1 MDDRQIINDKNGN
14 PLERLSYPRDIGNSD
29 HFMLFLPIKYV
40 YSGGY
45 QGFVEVKRDSASI
58 VLPLPKNL
66 SDSYSVN
73 WEKEDVGGVVD
84 KLASGNI
91 SNGVNGDDLTQVMV
105 GALSKYGS
113 DSVVNALISKF
124 GSGSDVVAAAA
135 AAVTATVNEG
145 LKTGGLRYGFAINPF
160 QAMTFQG
167 TNFRD
172 HSFTFEFFAK
182 SPEESISIRKIIE
195 RFRYNM
201 IPGYSGFSKVL
212 FDYPNM
218 FHISFMETDYLY
230 KFKPCVLTNMGIN
243 YHAQGDAF
251 YFDLN
256 GQKVPA
262 SISVTLQFK
271 ETEII
276 TKNDYDGENTPR
288 SHSYVGSSPSTY
300 TGQSTGLGEVLAEI
314 ANRATEKVAES
325 DRRSPRDGR

>member
-1 MDDRQIINDKNGN
+1 
-14 PLERLSYPRDIGNSD
+14 
-29 HFMLFLPIKYV
+29 
-40 YSGGY
+40 
-45 QGFVEVKRDSASI
+45 
-58 VLPLPKNL
+58 
-66 SDSYSVN
+66 
-73 WEKEDVGGVVD
+73 
-84 KLASGNI
+84 
-91 SNGVNGDDLTQVMV
+91 
-105 GALSKYGS
+105 
-113 DSVVNALISKF
+113 
-124 GSGSDVVAAAA
+124 
-135 AAVTATVNEG
+135 

-288 SHSYVGSSPSTY
+288 THSYVGSSPSKY
-300 TGQSTGLGEVLAEI
+300 PGQSEDLEEKLTDI
-314 ANRATEKVAES
+314 ANIATKKVAEIFKNFT
-325 DRRSPRDGR
+325 

>member
-14 PLERLSYPRDIGNSD
+14 PLERLSYPRDIGNSG

-91 SNGVNGDDLTQVMV
+91 SNGVNGDDIKQVML
-105 GALSKYGS
+105 GGIIKYGS
-113 DSVVNALISKF
+113 SAPANAIITSVLG
-124 GSGSDVVAAAA
+124 GSNKAATAA
-135 AAVTATVNEG
+135 AAVTATVKEG

-288 SHSYVGSSPSTY
+288 PHSYVGSSPSKFP
-300 TGQSTGLGEVLAEI
+300 GQSRGLVQTITDAF
-314 ANRATEKVAES
+314 
-325 DRRSPRDGR
+325 

>member
-1 MDDRQIINDKNGN
+1 MADPEIILNKNGN

-73 WEKEDVGGVVD
+73 WEKEDVGGAVD

-91 SNGVNGDDLTQVMV
+91 SNGVNGDDITQVV
-105 GALSKYGS
+105 IGALSTYGS
-113 DSVVNALISKF
+113 SAPVNAIITSVL
-124 GSGSDVVAAAA
+124 GGSDKAAMIAA
-135 AAVTATVNEG
+135 GITATAEEG
-145 LKTGGLRYGFAINPF
+145 LKAGGLRYGLAINPF
-160 QAMTFQG
+160 QAMIFQG

-288 SHSYVGSSPSTY
+288 SHSYVGSSPSKFH
-300 TGQSTGLGEVLAEI
+300 GQSTGLG
-314 ANRATEKVAES
+314 
-325 DRRSPRDGR
+325 

>member
-1 MDDRQIINDKNGN
+1 MVDRDKSIFNNGN
-14 PLERLSYPRDIGNSD
+14 PLERLSYPRDIGNSG

-91 SNGVNGDDLTQVMV
+91 SNGVNGDDLTQVFL
-105 GALSKYGS
+105 GGLIKYGS
-113 DSVVNALISKF
+113 SAEVNALITSAF
-124 GSGSDVVAAAA
+124 GGSNKASLLAAAA
-135 AAVTATVNEG
+135 TRGVEEG
-145 LKTGGLRYGFAINPF
+145 LKTGGLRYGLAINPF
-160 QAMTFQG
+160 QAMIFQG

-288 SHSYVGSSPSTY
+288 PHSYVGSSSSQYPD
-300 TGQSTGLGEVLAEI
+300 V
-314 ANRATEKVAES
+314 
-325 DRRSPRDGR
+325 P

>member
-1 MDDRQIINDKNGN
+1 MVNPDNRIFNNGD
-14 PLERLSYPRDIGNSD
+14 PLERLSYPRDIGNSG

-45 QGFVEVKRDSASI
+45 QGFVEVKRDSSSI

-73 WEKEDVGGVVD
+73 WEKEDVGGAVD

-91 SNGVNGDDLTQVMV
+91 SNGVSGDDITQVV
-105 GALSKYGS
+105 LGALSTYGS
-113 DSVVNALISKF
+113 DSFVNALISKF
-124 GSGSDVVAAAA
+124 GTGSDAAATAA
-135 AAVTATVNEG
+135 AAVTATAKVG
-145 LKTGGLRYGFAINPF
+145 LQAGGLRYGFAINPF

-288 SHSYVGSSPSTY
+288 THSFVGSSPSKY
-300 TGQSTGLGEVLAEI
+300 PGQSEDLEEKLTDI
-314 ANRATEKVAES
+314 ANIATKKVAEIFNNFT
-325 DRRSPRDGR
+325 

>member
-1 MDDRQIINDKNGN
+1 MVDRDKSIFNNGN
-14 PLERLSYPRDIGNSD
+14 PLERLSYPRDIGNSG

-91 SNGVNGDDLTQVMV
+91 SNGVNGDDIKQVML
-105 GALSKYGS
+105 GGIIKYGS
-113 DSVVNALISKF
+113 SAPANAIITSVLG
-124 GSGSDVVAAAA
+124 GSNKASMAA
-135 AAVTATVNEG
+135 AAVTATVEEG
-145 LKTGGLRYGFAINPF
+145 LKAGGLRYGFAINPF

-276 TKNDYDGENTPR
+276 TKNDYDEENTPR
-288 SHSYVGSSPSTY
+288 THSFVGSSPSKY
-300 TGQSTGLGEVLAEI
+300 PGQSTGLEEKIAEI
-314 ANRATEKVAES
+314 AKNAAKNLLN
-325 DRRSPRDGR
+325 